1 MYPEFVH
8 GCTNDSLA
16 KKIQTELSTMPA
28 GRKCFFSLDG
38 SSHDSNQHEEL
49 LIAVDNKFIDMF
61 FNDIYFASNLP
72 TVYRERVKDM
82 LTSTVLDFVTYYK
95 GNKWGR
101 RPMMKG
107 KLRGTTFTGH
117 PMRTTFGNTIRVMS
131 YVRFAL
137 RSIEHKRI
145 FVCGD
150 DVMFVTMLDDANKVG
165 DLLKQAYD
173 FEDDPKDYREVGLG

>member
-82 LTSTVLDFVTYYK
+82 
-95 GNKWGR
+95 
-101 RPMMKG
+101 
-107 KLRGTTFTGH
+107 
-117 PMRTTFGNTIRVMS
+117 

-173 FEDDPKDYREVGLG
+173 FDDDPKDYREVGLG